1 MSDDVWS
8 LFKYMALNTCFV
20 LKHCRNQNQELHMA
34 NVNKIREGVYTCRAA
49 NTYGAA
55 ESTAYLKV
63 LCKLDKY
70 YM

>member
-1 MSDDVWS
+1 
-8 LFKYMALNTCFV
+8 
-20 LKHCRNQNQELHMA
+20 MA

-63 LCKLDKY
+63 LGKLDKY